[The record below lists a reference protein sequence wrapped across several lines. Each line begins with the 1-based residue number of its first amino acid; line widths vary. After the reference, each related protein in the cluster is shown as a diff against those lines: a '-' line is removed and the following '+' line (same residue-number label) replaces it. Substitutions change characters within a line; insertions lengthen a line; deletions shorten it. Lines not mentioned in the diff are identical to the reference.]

1 MSVKTNKIVIFTLVI
16 LCIASI
22 SCSERGG
29 GVFEDK
35 EAKAIEGLELI
46 AGRLDNYFDKEGN
59 YPDDISILK
68 DEGFLSRAPFNP
80 YVEGNKEMIQVR
92 VSVPATG
99 DFSYLKIFK
108 DANSSEI
115 MYYVLILWGEANHKG
130 EDILDGAFDYDN
142 FKFTGWDSKPDGSP
156 DRILKIIKSE
166 LRAKSVSTEEE

>member
-1 MSVKTNKIVIFTLVI
+1 MSLKTNRIVIFTLVI
-16 LCIASI
+16 LCIAAI
-22 SCSERGG
+22 SCSERG

-46 AGRLDNYFDKEGN
+46 GERLNNYFDKEGN
-59 YPDDISILK
+59 YPEDISILK
-68 DEGFLSRAPFNP
+68 DEGFLSRFPFNP

-92 VSVPATG
+92 VSTPTAG
-99 DFSYLKIFK
+99 DFSYLKIYK
-108 DANSSEI
+108 DDNSTEI

-142 FKFTGWDSKPDGSP
+142 FKFIGWESKPDGSP

-166 LRAKSVSTEEE
+166 LRVKPASAERE